1 MRIIKR
7 LSTIILTAAA
17 LLSLGMGPKINA
29 DSVQQE
35 KLLWPSPPSEP
46 RIEFLASIY
55 GPEDLHIKKGFLRRI
70 WESIAGESR
79 EGLVKPFGVFADE
92 GKLYVTDIADRS
104 VHVFDQESEKH
115 FVIEGMNKQR
125 FESPV
130 GIAADRE
137 GNIYV
142 SDSVARRV
150 YVFSKSGEF
159 LREIGGDDRM
169 ERPTGIAVDRAS
181 ETLYVVDTLAGK
193 VLVYGLEGRYKL
205 SFGEQ
210 GEDKVQFNRPT
221 FISIG
226 RDGNLYVADTMN
238 VRIQVIDK
246 TGKYISQFGKRG
258 DGTGDMANPRG
269 IAVDV
274 NGYIYVTD
282 TVFEVVQIF
291 DRSGQ
296 LLLVFGRSGMENGE
310 FSLPAG
316 ISISDDNKIYVADSY
331 NSRVQVFRYLKTGM
345 GKAEK
350 R

>member
-1 MRIIKR
+1 MGITKLIA
-7 LSTIILTAAA
+7 TIILTAAA
-17 LLSLGMGPKINA
+17 LLSLGMGPKINTA
-29 DSVQQE
+29 SVPKE
-35 KLLWPSPPSEP
+35 RLLWPPPPSEP
-46 RIEFLASIY
+46 RIEFLNSIY
-55 GPEDLHIKKGFLRRI
+55 GPEDLHIKKGLLRRI

-104 VHVFDQESEKH
+104 VHVFDIENEKH
-115 FVIEGMNKQR
+115 FIIEGMNKQR

-130 GIAADRE
+130 GIAADSE

-142 SDSVARRV
+142 SDSIARRV
-150 YVFSKSGEF
+150 YVFSKSGGF
-159 LREIGGDDRM
+159 LREVGGDGRM
-169 ERPTGIAVDRAS
+169 ERPTGIAVDKAS

-193 VLVYGLEGRYKL
+193 VLVYGLDGRYKL

-210 GEDKVQFNRPT
+210 GDDNVQFNRPT
-221 FISIG
+221 FIAIG
-226 RDGNLYVADTMN
+226 RDGNLYVSDTMN

-246 TGKYISQFGKRG
+246 TGKYISRFGKRG

-296 LLLVFGRSGMENGE
+296 LLLVFGKSGMENGE

-331 NSRVQVFRYLKTGM
+331 NSRVQVFRYM

>member
-1 MRIIKR
+1 MRIIKG

-17 LLSLGMGPKINA
+17 LLSLGMGPKIDTGN
-29 DSVQQE
+29 VQRE
-35 KLLWPSPPSEP
+35 SLFWPPPPSEP
-46 RIEFLASIY
+46 RIEFVTSIY
-55 GPEDLHIKKGFLRRI
+55 GPGDLNIKKGFFHRI
-70 WESIAGESR
+70 WEGIVGESR
-79 EGLVKPFGVFADE
+79 EGLVKPFGIFAGE

-104 VHVFDQESEKH
+104 VHVFDEGNGKY
-115 FVIEGMNKQR
+115 FIIEGMNKQR
-125 FESPV
+125 FESP
-130 GIAADRE
+130 IDR
-137 GNIYV
+137 
-142 SDSVARRV
+142 S
-150 YVFSKSGEF
+150 
-159 LREIGGDDRM
+159 
-169 ERPTGIAVDRAS
+169 S
-181 ETLYVVDTLAGK
+181 ETLYIVDTLAGK
-193 VLVYGLEGRYKL
+193 VLVYGFDGQYKL
-205 SFGEQ
+205 SFGET
-210 GEDKVQFNRPT
+210 GDDKVQFNRPT
-221 FISIG
+221 FIAMG
-226 RDGNLYVADTMN
+226 RDGNLYVTDTMN

-291 DRSGQ
+291 DRLGQ

-316 ISISDDNKIYVADSY
+316 VSISDDNKIYVADSY

-345 GKAEK
+345 DKAEK